1 MILKCPQCNAE
12 FTPLSVTQIYCS
24 SKCGNNTEKNI
35 KQYRRQSLLIVLFA
49 VRRLLRKTAQATE
62 EHVFA
67 VRFAKRSI
75 GDTRRLKIRL
85 QEQISIPYRNIR
97 VGREEQMS
105 KMKIEKAIYQL
116 EDLIK
121 DRESFCHHDD
131 FDEVFLQDIE
141 ACKMGV
147 PAIISADAH
156 HFSEITLEFAAAE
169 EALKKAGYRSVVN
182 FKEGSWIEVGL
193 S

>member
-1 MILKCPQCNAE
+1 MEVSKTLDGSSILSAPVW
-12 FTPLSVTQIYCS
+12 TIP
-24 SKCGNNTEKNI
+24 GN
-35 KQYRRQSLLIVLFA
+35 
-49 VRRLLRKTAQATE
+49 
-62 EHVFA
+62 
-67 VRFAKRSI
+67 
-75 GDTRRLKIRL
+75 
-85 QEQISIPYRNIR
+85 
-97 VGREEQMS
+97 
-105 KMKIEKAIYQL
+105 
-116 EDLIK
+116 
-121 DRESFCHHDD
+121 
-131 FDEVFLQDIE
+131 